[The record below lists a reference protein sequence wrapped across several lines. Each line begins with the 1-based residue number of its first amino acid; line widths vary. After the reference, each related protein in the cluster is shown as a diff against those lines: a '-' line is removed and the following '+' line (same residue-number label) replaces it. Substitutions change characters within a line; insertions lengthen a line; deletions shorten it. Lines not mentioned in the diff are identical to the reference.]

1 LFLGHPKLQDWSK
14 DLYCLRHSLSINDNM
29 SSMDLSYYPQAVLLP
44 ILAFPSWI
52 LCIPPLF
59 WHFRQSNIAAGSLI
73 LWVGLINFF
82 NSINPLIWPRDNLP
96 EWWDGKGW
104 CDINVRIQV
113 GAVVGTTA
121 SAAMIVR
128 KLAKVMDTSNI
139 TVSVSRQSKIKE
151 KVLEV
156 VWCWVYPLVLIIVY
170 YVVQPARYFIYGIS
184 GCLSTFDPTWPSV
197 VLIIMWA
204 PITTLVAACYA
215 GKSCTPPLNFSSD
228 TDIHQSFSPT
238 ASTATAANSSA
249 LSPSATQLGPAS
261 SASL

>member
-1 LFLGHPKLQDWSK
+1 VELQQRGKTLQDWSK
-14 DLYCLRHSLSINDNM
+14 DLYCLRHSLSINDDM

-52 LCIPPLF
+52 LCIPPLL

-73 LWVGLINFF
+73 LWVVLINFF

-139 TVSVSRQSKIKE
+139 TVSLSRQSKIKE

-215 GKSCTPPLNFSSD
+215 GKSCTPPSQF
-228 TDIHQSFSPT
+228 
-238 ASTATAANSSA
+238 
-249 LSPSATQLGPAS
+249 
-261 SASL
+261 